1 MTTHKQDDSDVSAQR
16 RVQRAGA
23 TAWVLP
29 REVKVLLLARFVNRL
44 GAFSLPFLAA
54 LLVTRHGV
62 EVGAAGL
69 VVGAF
74 GLATIPSRLIGGRLA
89 TRRGARFAVVTGLA
103 ATAVAQLLVA
113 AAGSAAAVTLA
124 AVLLGLSFELYEPA
138 SQALI
143 ADVTPRAALPAVFG
157 VLGAMLAVAGIVA
170 GLLAAVVGR
179 LDLRLLFVVDAAT
192 CLACAG
198 LVLLKLSAASN
209 VVAES
214 SSRTSPWSDSRLRLL
229 FTIGVLFAT
238 VYITIPV
245 ALPLTLAARGLAP
258 SDAGLLGA
266 AAAATIALGLPLLR
280 PRHDLVHRMA
290 WGHVVL
296 AAGLVLTAVSTDL
309 LTLLGASVVVAL
321 GDLLL
326 LGCSQALVAS
336 IAPPGDR
343 ATWFAAHGLSWG
355 VALTIG
361 PPIAGVLLAT
371 GGPRTFWLASAVVT
385 LAAGAALGVTAR
397 RLALRMPAL

>member
-1 MTTHKQDDSDVSAQR
+1 MTINAYDDSDGR
-16 RVQRAGA
+16 RVLRTGYGWSSLSQ
-23 TAWVLP
+23 P
-29 REVKVLLLARFVNRL
+29 VKVLLVARFVNRL
-44 GAFSLPFLAA
+44 GAFSLPFLAT
-54 LLVTRHGV
+54 LLVTRHDV
-62 EVGAAGL
+62 DVAAAGL

-74 GLATIPSRLIGGRLA
+74 GLATIPSRLVGARLT
-89 TRRGARFAVVTGLA
+89 TRRGARFAVVTGLT
-103 ATAVAQLLVA
+103 ATAGAQLLVA
-113 AAGSAAAVTLA
+113 SAGSAATVTLA

-143 ADVTPRAALPAVFG
+143 TDVTPRAALPTVFG
-157 VLGAMLAVAGIVA
+157 LLGATLAGAGVVA

-198 LVLLKLSAASN
+198 LVLLMLPPARSSAGESN
-209 VVAES
+209 SQA
-214 SSRTSPWSDSRLRLL
+214 SPWGDPWLRLL
-229 FTIGVLFAT
+229 FAIGVLFAV
-238 VYITIPV
+238 VYTTIPV

-280 PRHDLVHRMA
+280 PRHDLVRRMV

-296 AAGLVLTAVSTDL
+296 ATGLVLTAVSTDL
-309 LTLLGASVVVAL
+309 LTLLGASVVVAI

-336 IAPPGDR
+336 IAPPGHR

-361 PPIAGVLLAT
+361 PPVAGVLLAG
-371 GGPRTFWLASAVVT
+371 GGPRTFWLGSAVVA

-397 RLALRMPAL
+397 RLSRPMATP